1 MGKYPRPSHPPPPPP
16 PTHKSS
22 LQNSPSSEYVSPPL
36 PPKPL
41 RRNSSKATLDKE
53 EFLKHIAVPPP
64 AQPPPP
70 IDYLQTGN
78 NNVRLKSS
86 PKNTSATPL
95 TVGHSCAN
103 ISSDIVA
110 DRGKMLEQIKQG
122 VRLKPVSERLQDNSR
137 KAEKNVSLL
146 STAKTSNYFNETPLA
161 KTGNCYKRMLDSK
174 LSKTLIPGQTKCAS
188 SREKLNITSSTP
200 ILISKVTTDLSKWSI
215 NRSVRALPLNRDR
228 SLQAKNG
235 SAVNQLHDSASTF
248 VPVPTA
254 FSSMPPDCLTS
265 LSTSE
270 RSKSP
275 SRVNGIEEIK
285 RRMLFRTVDG
295 TKTDPAKTI
304 KNSSSLFSSKNNVD
318 DVFVQAMIERRKQ
331 ILGIDGAEDSSEDN
345 HNEWDDE

>member
-95 TVGHSCAN
+95 TVGHSCAS
-103 ISSDIVA
+103 ISYDI

-122 VRLKPVSERLQDNSR
+122 VRLKPVSERLQVCCCSR
-137 KAEKNVSLL
+137 IN
-146 STAKTSNYFNETPLA
+146 
-161 KTGNCYKRMLDSK
+161 MLESEAVK
-174 LSKTLIPGQTKCAS
+174 I
-188 SREKLNITSSTP
+188 
-200 ILISKVTTDLSKWSI
+200 IL
-215 NRSVRALPLNRDR
+215 
-228 SLQAKNG
+228 
-235 SAVNQLHDSASTF
+235 
-248 VPVPTA
+248 
-254 FSSMPPDCLTS
+254 
-265 LSTSE
+265 
-270 RSKSP
+270 
-275 SRVNGIEEIK
+275 
-285 RRMLFRTVDG
+285 
-295 TKTDPAKTI
+295 
-304 KNSSSLFSSKNNVD
+304 NSSFFHFLRLFFIRN
-318 DVFVQAMIERRKQ
+318 
-331 ILGIDGAEDSSEDN
+331 IL
-345 HNEWDDE
+345 